1 MEICDNLKNLTI
13 KEHSLEIQKKKKS
26 KIWVSHECIKYVY
39 ILVYFTTIKHT
50 NLL

>member
-26 KIWVSHECIKYVY
+26 KSWVSHECIKYVY

>member
-13 KEHSLEIQKKKKS
+13 REHSLEIQKKKS
-26 KIWVSHECIKYVY
+26 KNWASHECIKYVY
-39 ILVYFTTIKHT
+39 ILVYFSTIKHT